1 MAHITQ
7 SQRYT
12 ICCMLNQGFKQSK
25 IALAIGKDKSVISR
39 ECKRNSDGRSGIYKH
54 DLAHKKYL
62 IRQKSK
68 AKHIKFSSQIQQDV
82 EALLGIDYSPEQ
94 VVGF

>member
-25 IALAIGKDKSVISR
+25 IALVIGKDKSVVSR
-39 ECKRNSDGRSGIYKH
+39 ECKRNSDGIRGVYKH
-54 DLAHKKYL
+54 DLAQIKYL
-62 IRQKSK
+62 TRQKRKLSLLNLTLKNSK
-68 AKHIKFSSQIQQDV
+68 M
-82 EALLGIDYSPEQ
+82 
-94 VVGF
+94 